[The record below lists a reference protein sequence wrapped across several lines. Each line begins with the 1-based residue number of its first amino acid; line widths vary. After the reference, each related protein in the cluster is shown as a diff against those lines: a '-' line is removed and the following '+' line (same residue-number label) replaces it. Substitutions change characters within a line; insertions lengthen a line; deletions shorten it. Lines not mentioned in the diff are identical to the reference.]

1 VIVKAQLALGA
12 AWSRTDLAPGRERRR
27 GGIVRVVGRETL
39 CAAFGFSP
47 RPDGFAPVGPFR
59 VPGPPRLPSRA
70 GGPQLGMRGNIGA
83 VGMEHRLLFGN
94 EAYYEAAILDI
105 FQKSPPTSSVV
116 SITLHEAGKAGGA
129 YTVHEAWPRGKSAA
143 DIAKLVAH
151 RIVGEYKSHVGQVFK
166 GITLDF

>member
-1 VIVKAQLALGA
+1 MDLPPSGL
-12 AWSRTDLAPGRERRR
+12 SRLAP
-27 GGIVRVVGRETL
+27 
-39 CAAFGFSP
+39 P
-47 RPDGFAPVGPFR
+47 RP
-59 VPGPPRLPSRA
+59 PSRA
-70 GGPQLGMRGNIGA
+70 GGPRPGIRGNIGA

-105 FQKSPPTSSVV
+105 FKKYPPMSSMV

-129 YTVHEAWPRGKSAA
+129 YTVHEAWPPGKSAA

-151 RIVGEYKSHVGQVFK
+151 KIVGEYKSHVGQVFK